1 MSVKLPYQQ
10 LARINQQKP
19 GRTRLAWVHAACRAV
34 RAMSL
39 LAGTSGSTPFG
50 QWAQH
55 ASWNSLRV
63 VCVSSTASHA
73 LPLLF
78 SLPSCAV
85 PDTEPAPIVVIPSG
99 EFLGNDGNWSTF
111 SIGVGTPPQY
121 VELLPST
128 LVPETWVVLLEG
140 CAKEDPKDCRDTRGD
155 LFNYAESSTWE
166 KKNIYALNAEANLG
180 YTGNSD
186 NGAYG
191 WENLTWATTGD
202 DNITA
207 SHQVVAGI
215 ATKDFYLGSL
225 GLAARPITWQDHSD
239 SAPSLMT
246 SLKTQGL
253 LQSLSY
259 GYTAGAFYKS
269 APGSLTI
276 GGYDASRFK
285 PSDVSFS
292 FSSQL
297 QRQLT
302 VAIQGI
308 SVTNSNAESELLT
321 QAIYA
326 LVDSTVPHLWLPL
339 SVCQAFEHAFGIEWD
354 PITTLYLVNDTQHE
368 AMIKQDAE
376 VTLSLATS
384 LNGGS
389 VIDITLPY
397 ASFDLE
403 ANKPLVKQKTR
414 YFPLRRAKDETQY
427 TVGRVFLQEAYI
439 VVDYD
444 RNSFSI
450 SQAQY
455 TSGTPSDIVATD
467 TATGTDTTSSN
478 NNNGTSDDPALIKT
492 TSQPSHGIGTGAIV
506 GIAVA
511 VVVLAAVG
519 GFGVWWF
526 VFRKSRKRKTL
537 NNTKGKAEL
546 EGDGGRGPQGIDEA
560 FGKQRPSHESA
571 HQTKKGV
578 TSVNIDEV
586 PRTPLPAELEGAQPW
601 GRRSTA
607 EMDNEQYYRA
617 ELPSP
622 DPFRPELESRGLA
635 LIRSELSTPE
645 PPPSELSTSDPS
657 LVPELT
663 SQHLAHELPNS
674 TRNSRARPNSYRND
688 SLDSDIFPSE
698 SASARP
704 GLHGRNG
711 SQDTI
716 GTPISP
722 HPRRESLRAFTQRRH
737 SGLQHHR
744 LNSSASHDTFETR
757 IHESFSPQ
765 LRPQGSPSPLAT
777 PPAQPGP
784 STSRQPA
791 EGYLWGV
798 PTPPM
803 GSHNSPALSALN
815 SPTIPPPHGTE
826 SGPPTPGLLD
836 LSERQPLM
844 SNHQQRG
851 SRETRFIENL
861 TADPDRMTNEERQR
875 REEARRVVVKQEVEK
890 IEDRAR
896 NDGNQF
902 KAGAGM
908 GSLPDG
914 HHHRSTTKVSHKPF
928 KSRHSTKGVIKELT
942 KGKIERHEKGSRKTP
957 HQQVMSKIDR
967 RNQAKQL
974 RQVKHRENAK
984 AARVFTGPS
993 GAPRIVAVVPLC
1005 EDCDANA
1012 AIRKLNQSV
1021 DSDIEMPG
1029 EGPWKVRID
1038 RFGQSILYIP
1048 LKREL
1053 IPAVN
1058 ACRVAD
1064 FVVFLLSPGQEA
1076 GEEGEQLIRAIE
1088 SQGISN
1094 VLAMVQDLDSVHPA
1108 KKQPQIIGSLKSYI
1122 THFFPTLEKVHSLD
1136 SGRECANVIR
1146 SLCTTTPK
1154 GIVWREDRSWMFV
1167 EDVQWSETLNESHQ
1181 HAGASLTGLVR
1192 GKGMKANRLIQVGDW
1207 GYFQIEKIT
1216 DASLPTS
1223 KKRKAEEMTVDTED
1237 AAIKILETP
1246 DEDQDDLDELAPYD
1260 ETMHDVGEAPMSE
1273 APSER
1278 KGVLLDDHHYY
1289 SDEDGSMPPQPKKLP
1304 KGTSTYQ
1311 SAWFL
1316 GDMSDTYSSDDEN
1329 HIDEE
1334 GDLSMEPPPLVQD
1347 EPMTTTQPEPTEAT
1361 PSDYPQSEA
1370 FNDPSLL
1377 DEANELEAYRT
1388 SRKVSAA
1395 EDREYPDEIELHP
1408 NVLARERLS
1417 RYRGLR
1423 SLKTSPWD
1431 TTEDKPHEPQ
1441 DYDRLLRIPAY
1452 RSARKHA
1459 ANEALVG
1466 GIAPGRRV
1474 TIHLRNVPLSL
1485 RHQHQAPSSPYNPLT
1500 AFSLLRHEHK
1510 RT

>member
-1 MSVKLPYQQ
+1 MS
-10 LARINQQKP
+10 
-19 GRTRLAWVHAACRAV
+19 
-34 RAMSL
+34 
-39 LAGTSGSTPFG
+39 
-50 QWAQH
+50 
-55 ASWNSLRV
+55 
-63 VCVSSTASHA
+63 
-73 LPLLF
+73 
-78 SLPSCAV
+78 
-85 PDTEPAPIVVIPSG
+85 
-99 EFLGNDGNWSTF
+99 
-111 SIGVGTPPQY
+111 QY

-246 SLKTQGL
+246 SLKTQE
-253 LQSLSY
+253 
-259 GYTAGAFYKS
+259 S

-704 GLHGRNG
+704 GLHGRKG

-896 NDGNQF
+896 NDGNQ
-902 KAGAGM
+902 
-908 GSLPDG
+908 
-914 HHHRSTTKVSHKPF
+914 
-928 KSRHSTKGVIKELT
+928 
-942 KGKIERHEKGSRKTP
+942 
-957 HQQVMSKIDR
+957 
-967 RNQAKQL
+967 
-974 RQVKHRENAK
+974 
-984 AARVFTGPS
+984 
-993 GAPRIVAVVPLC
+993 
-1005 EDCDANA
+1005 
-1012 AIRKLNQSV
+1012 
-1021 DSDIEMPG
+1021 
-1029 EGPWKVRID
+1029 
-1038 RFGQSILYIP
+1038 
-1048 LKREL
+1048 
-1053 IPAVN
+1053 
-1058 ACRVAD
+1058 
-1064 FVVFLLSPGQEA
+1064 
-1076 GEEGEQLIRAIE
+1076 
-1088 SQGISN
+1088 
-1094 VLAMVQDLDSVHPA
+1094 
-1108 KKQPQIIGSLKSYI
+1108 
-1122 THFFPTLEKVHSLD
+1122 
-1136 SGRECANVIR
+1136 
-1146 SLCTTTPK
+1146 
-1154 GIVWREDRSWMFV
+1154 
-1167 EDVQWSETLNESHQ
+1167 
-1181 HAGASLTGLVR
+1181 
-1192 GKGMKANRLIQVGDW
+1192 
-1207 GYFQIEKIT
+1207 
-1216 DASLPTS
+1216 
-1223 KKRKAEEMTVDTED
+1223 
-1237 AAIKILETP
+1237 
-1246 DEDQDDLDELAPYD
+1246 
-1260 ETMHDVGEAPMSE
+1260 
-1273 APSER
+1273 
-1278 KGVLLDDHHYY
+1278 
-1289 SDEDGSMPPQPKKLP
+1289 
-1304 KGTSTYQ
+1304 
-1311 SAWFL
+1311 
-1316 GDMSDTYSSDDEN
+1316 
-1329 HIDEE
+1329 
-1334 GDLSMEPPPLVQD
+1334 
-1347 EPMTTTQPEPTEAT
+1347 
-1361 PSDYPQSEA
+1361 
-1370 FNDPSLL
+1370 
-1377 DEANELEAYRT
+1377 
-1388 SRKVSAA
+1388 
-1395 EDREYPDEIELHP
+1395 
-1408 NVLARERLS
+1408 
-1417 RYRGLR
+1417 
-1423 SLKTSPWD
+1423 
-1431 TTEDKPHEPQ
+1431 
-1441 DYDRLLRIPAY
+1441 
-1452 RSARKHA
+1452 
-1459 ANEALVG
+1459 
-1466 GIAPGRRV
+1466 
-1474 TIHLRNVPLSL
+1474 
-1485 RHQHQAPSSPYNPLT
+1485 
-1500 AFSLLRHEHK
+1500 
-1510 RT
+1510 